1 MLVFLEG
8 DGKFNGKAP
17 KRNERVALG
26 DRTNVEAAQVEI
38 PGKPPVQIT
47 RPITRSLSL
56 SLYLFSFSHSHTHNS
71 LQILDFAGVFMP
83 NC

>member
-8 DGKFNGKAP
+8 DGKINGKAL

-56 SLYLFSFSHSHTHNS
+56 SLSIFFLTQSHT
-71 LQILDFAGVFMP
+71 Q
-83 NC
+83 